1 MKRNILYTALA
12 ALSMFALILVL
23 LVTSI
28 QITIYGDPEYHFYQK
43 EYEKYTVTKALD
55 MKISDL
61 MEVTEHMMA
70 YLDGKEEKLSVEVPV
85 EGKMQDFFNGQDREH
100 MADVQ
105 VLFHKGRIVRRIA
118 TAVAVLLL
126 AVLYVCKKYLK
137 IKDRQ
142 TDGIQAKQW
151 HLRTIVFRGYTTALG
166 IFAAIVAVIAAA
178 CVRDFSATFTL
189 FHELIFTNKL
199 WLFDEETD
207 YMIRMLPEGFFS
219 DMAFRILLT
228 FGVGVIV
235 LWILLFVWNYIRNR
249 KNLHM
254 IKNS

>member
-1 MKRNILYTALA
+1 MNQLPGLQRHIRVADNGKAGGTDVPYDSGMRGGVAA
-12 ALSMFALILVL
+12 AL
-23 LVTSI
+23 
-28 QITIYGDPEYHFYQK
+28 YGAFQSY
-43 EYEKYTVTKALD
+43 
-55 MKISDL
+55 
-61 MEVTEHMMA
+61 
-70 YLDGKEEKLSVEVPV
+70 
-85 EGKMQDFFNGQDREH
+85 
-100 MADVQ
+100 
-105 VLFHKGRIVRRIA
+105 
-118 TAVAVLLL
+118 VA
-126 AVLYVCKKYLK
+126 AE
-137 IKDRQ
+137 
-142 TDGIQAKQW
+142 
-151 HLRTIVFRGYTTALG
+151 
-166 IFAAIVAVIAAA
+166 IFAAVIDMPFRNGGDTVAVIAAA

-199 WLFDEETD
+199 WLFDEGTD